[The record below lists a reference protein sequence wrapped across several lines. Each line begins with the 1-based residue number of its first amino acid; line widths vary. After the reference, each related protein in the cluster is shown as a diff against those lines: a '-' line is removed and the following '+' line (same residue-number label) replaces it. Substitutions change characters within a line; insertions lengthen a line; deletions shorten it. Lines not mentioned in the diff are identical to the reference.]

1 VRAAPRIAFF
11 AWALVICPLLMVSLI
26 EIIDDEV
33 EDDTHAWLLI
43 VGIPALL
50 TITLGVLG
58 HRSRVEIVLA
68 AFLSAGLSGLTVLL
82 FILYAFGVFK

>member
-1 VRAAPRIAFF
+1 
-11 AWALVICPLLMVSLI
+11 MVGLI
-26 EIIDDEV
+26 ETIDKV

-50 TITLGVLG
+50 TITVGILG
-58 HRSRVEIVLA
+58 HRSRAEIVLA

-82 FILYAFGVFK
+82 FILYSFGVFE